1 MQKHLRLA
9 HVLFTLASFA
19 ATGRAPVVAR
29 VEARDLPACESVCAR
44 KPDDAG
50 A

>member
-19 ATGRAPVVAR
+19 ATAPVVAK
-29 VEARDLPACESVCAR
+29 VEVRDLATCESVCAR